1 MVQFQKA
8 ERPGVHKETHYIVPD
23 IGTLSKVI
31 KKSATVQ
38 NPSLPRK
45 GTINNLAKCSNCMEI
60 ETCSLVN
67 SFFQLFVLNDGMIAL
82 PREQKTK

>member
-1 MVQFQKA
+1 MNDCVPLNMVPFQKA
-8 ERPGVHKETHYIVPD
+8 ERPGVHKETYYIVPD

-45 GTINNLAKCSNCMEI
+45 GTINNLAKCSNYPYGNRDMLIGE
-60 ETCSLVN
+60 L
-67 SFFQLFVLNDGMIAL
+67 FFSTFC
-82 PREQKTK
+82 TK